1 MIPQREARSANHI
14 GRGLVSGS
22 PAGGNGAVQKA
33 RIIAP
38 DTRATI
44 LLIVVGSC
52 ARALWTSPK
61 PPTSVTQASASI
73 TTLRCVRRLS
83 ASAEKL
89 FMTCSP
95 KDVPVI
101 SRSEPAESSR
111 HIENYFTGSP
121 ELCAPPPTK
130 AIRMS
135 SNSRNLLRRPA
146 KPAQGRG
153 RIQRGVWEQL
163 VGHNGLA
170 TTRAVIAGLYP
181 DKRLQNGGWYS
192 SCAAG

>member
-44 LLIVVGSC
+44 LLIEVGSC
-52 ARALWTSPK
+52 ARALWTRPR

-121 ELCAPPPTK
+121 PPTK

-135 SNSRNLLRRPA
+135 SNTRHLVRGGGNTR
-146 KPAQGRG
+146 GRG
-153 RIQRGVWEQL
+153 R
-163 VGHNGLA
+163 
-170 TTRAVIAGLYP
+170 AVACVPRHTLRP
-181 DKRLQNGGWYS
+181 STPSVFR
-192 SCAAG
+192 